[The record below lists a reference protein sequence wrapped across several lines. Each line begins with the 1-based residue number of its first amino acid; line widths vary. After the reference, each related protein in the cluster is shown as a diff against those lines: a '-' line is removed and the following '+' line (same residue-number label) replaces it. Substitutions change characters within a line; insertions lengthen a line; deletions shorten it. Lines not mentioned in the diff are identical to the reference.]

1 MTAWT
6 FYQGEWQTGNPPIMG
21 PMTHAAWLGSAVFD
35 GARAFEG
42 TAPDLDL
49 HCQRVVNS
57 AGALGLVPSKSAG
70 EILELVA
77 DGIAKHPKG
86 TALYIRPMFW
96 GTTGFVVPDPTS
108 TDFCLSVYENPMP
121 DPGGFSLTV
130 SPFRR
135 PSLEFAPTDAKA
147 ACLYPNSARA
157 LTEARGRGFDNAIM
171 LDALGSVSELCTS
184 NIWLARDG
192 VAMTPAPNG
201 TFLNGITRQRII
213 KLLRGAGVE
222 VVETQLGV
230 EDFRKADE
238 IFNTGNYGKVMPAT
252 RFETRDLQPGPIY
265 ARARELYWDF
275 AHTRAAL

>member
-6 FYQGEWQTGNPPIMG
+6 YYQGEWQTGNPPIMG

-49 HCQRVVNS
+49 HCERVVGS
-57 AGALGLVPSKSAG
+57 ARAMGLVPSRPAG

-77 DGIAKHPKG
+77 EGIAKHPKG

-96 GTTGFVVPDPTS
+96 GTTGFVVPDPES
-108 TDFCLSVYENPMP
+108 TDFCLTVYENPMP
-121 DPGGFSLTV
+121 DPSGFSLTV

-135 PSLEFAPTDAKA
+135 PSIEVAPTDAKA

-157 LTEARGRGFDNAIM
+157 MVEARGRGFDNAIM
-171 LDALGSVSELCTS
+171 LDALGAVSELCTS
-184 NIWLARDG
+184 NIWMARDG
-192 VAMTPAPNG
+192 VALTPVPNG
-201 TFLNGITRQRII
+201 SFLNGITRQRII
-213 KLLRGAGVE
+213 VLLRQAGVK
-222 VVETQLGV
+222 VVETQLRV
-230 EDFRKADE
+230 EDFHEADE
-238 IFNTGNYGKVMPAT
+238 IFNTGNYGKLMPVT

-265 ARARELYWDF
+265 ARARELYWDY
-275 AHTRAAL
+275 AHTKAAL